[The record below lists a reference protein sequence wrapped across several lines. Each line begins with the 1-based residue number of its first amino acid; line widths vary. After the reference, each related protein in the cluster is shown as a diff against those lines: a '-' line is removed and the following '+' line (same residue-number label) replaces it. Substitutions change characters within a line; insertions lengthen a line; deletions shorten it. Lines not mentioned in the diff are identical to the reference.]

1 MSTSLK
7 YKDEVLSEL
16 EGLPD
21 EQITNLIKIIRLFKE
36 SIIRQKEYDLGL
48 KTEFQEWDKLSDEA
62 ILDFERTLG
71 CRRET
76 FISSKFPPPVGVNR
90 LD

>member
-7 YKDEVLSEL
+7 YKDEVLSEI

-21 EQITNLIKIIRLFKE
+21 EQITNLIKMIRLFKE

-48 KTEFQEWDKLSDEA
+48 QTEFQEWDKLSDEA
-62 ILDFERTLG
+62 ILDFERTL
-71 CRRET
+71 
-76 FISSKFPPPVGVNR
+76 
-90 LD
+90 

>member
-7 YKDEVLSEL
+7 YKDEVLSKI

-21 EQITNLIKIIRLFKE
+21 EQITNLIKMIRLFKE
-36 SIIRQKEYDLGL
+36 SIICQKEYDLGL

-62 ILDFERTLG
+62 ILDFERTL
-71 CRRET
+71 
-76 FISSKFPPPVGVNR
+76 
-90 LD
+90 

>member
-7 YKDEVLSEL
+7 YKDEVLSEI

-21 EQITNLIKIIRLFKE
+21 EQITNLIKMIRLFKE
-36 SIIRQKEYDLGL
+36 SFIRQKEYDLGL

-62 ILDFERTLG
+62 ILDFERTL
-71 CRRET
+71 
-76 FISSKFPPPVGVNR
+76 
-90 LD
+90 

>member
-1 MSTSLK
+1 MSTSPK

-36 SIIRQKEYDLGL
+36 SITRQKEYDLGL
-48 KTEFQEWDKLSDEA
+48 NTEFQEWDKLSDEA
-62 ILDFERTLG
+62 ILDFERTL
-71 CRRET
+71 
-76 FISSKFPPPVGVNR
+76 
-90 LD
+90 

>member
-7 YKDEVLSEL
+7 YKDEVLSEI

-21 EQITNLIKIIRLFKE
+21 EQITNLIKIIRLFKD

-62 ILDFERTLG
+62 ILYFERTL
-71 CRRET
+71 
-76 FISSKFPPPVGVNR
+76 
-90 LD
+90 

>member
-7 YKDEVLSEL
+7 YKDEVLSKL

-21 EQITNLIKIIRLFKE
+21 EQITNLIKVIRLFKE

-48 KTEFQEWDKLSDEA
+48 KTEFQEWDKLSDEV
-62 ILDFERTLG
+62 ILDFERTL
-71 CRRET
+71 
-76 FISSKFPPPVGVNR
+76 
-90 LD
+90 

>member
-7 YKDEVLSEL
+7 YKDEVLSEI

-21 EQITNLIKIIRLFKE
+21 EQITNLIKMIRLFKE

-62 ILDFERTLG
+62 ILDFERTLCG
-71 CRRET
+71 RET
-76 FISSKFPPPVGVNR
+76 FISSKFRPPVGVNR

>member
-7 YKDEVLSEL
+7 YKDEVLSEI

-21 EQITNLIKIIRLFKE
+21 EQITNLIKMIRLFKE

-48 KTEFQEWDKLSDEA
+48 KTEIQEWDKLSDEA
-62 ILDFERTLG
+62 ILDFERTL
-71 CRRET
+71 
-76 FISSKFPPPVGVNR
+76 
-90 LD
+90 

>member
-1 MSTSLK
+1 MRLELRRGENTMSTSLK

-36 SIIRQKEYDLGL
+36 SISRQKEYDLGL

-62 ILDFERTLG
+62 ILDFERTL
-71 CRRET
+71 
-76 FISSKFPPPVGVNR
+76 
-90 LD
+90 

>member
-1 MSTSLK
+1 LAEGEDTMSTSLK
-7 YKDEVLSEL
+7 YKDEVLSEI

-21 EQITNLIKIIRLFKE
+21 EQITNLIKMIRLFKE

-62 ILDFERTLG
+62 ILDFERTL
-71 CRRET
+71 
-76 FISSKFPPPVGVNR
+76 
-90 LD
+90 

>member
-7 YKDEVLSEL
+7 YKDEVLSEI

-21 EQITNLIKIIRLFKE
+21 EQITNLIKMIRLFKE
-36 SIIRQKEYDLGL
+36 SIICQKEYDLGL

-62 ILDFERTLG
+62 ILAFERTL
-71 CRRET
+71 
-76 FISSKFPPPVGVNR
+76 
-90 LD
+90 